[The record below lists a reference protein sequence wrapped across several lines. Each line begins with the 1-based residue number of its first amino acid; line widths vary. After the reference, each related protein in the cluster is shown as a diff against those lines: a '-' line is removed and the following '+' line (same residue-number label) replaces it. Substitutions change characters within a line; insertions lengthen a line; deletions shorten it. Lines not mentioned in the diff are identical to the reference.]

1 MEITLG
7 LVSYVAELSRI
18 KLDDEQTA
26 KMQNEIGELVRYMD
40 ILNNLDTSD
49 IEPISHVFDVHNV
62 LREDIVHNSY
72 DRAELLK
79 NAPAHTDESVVV
91 PKTVE

>member
-1 MEITLG
+1 MEITSG

-18 KLDDEQTA
+18 KLNDEQTA
-26 KMQNEIGELVRYMD
+26 KMQNEIGELVKYMD
-40 ILNNLDTSD
+40 ILNNLDTSG

-79 NAPAHTDESVVV
+79 NAPVHTEESVVV